1 MEGTL
6 CANVQ
11 ERTEV
16 EQGSGG
22 EDGSGESWE
31 ILEWLREPGEWQ
43 EGVGKMRER
52 KGSWEDAGGGGGRL
66 RLGGWPGGQ
75 DTGLGLC
82 FSITTLSS
90 DLGSAR
96 LSFLCSLTTFSPHSS
111 HQKRRFR
118 DPSAP
123 NEEGLNYQ
131 SSWPGRPLSVSIT
144 KAGLP
149 S

>member
-6 CANVQ
+6 CANMQ

-31 ILEWLREPGEWQ
+31 ILEWLRETGEWQ
-43 EGVGKMRER
+43 EGVGKTRER
-52 KGSWEDAGGGGGRL
+52 KGSWEDAGGGGGKL
-66 RLGGWPGGQ
+66 RLGSWSGGQ
-75 DTGLGLC
+75 DTDLGLC

-90 DLGSAR
+90 ELGSV
-96 LSFLCSLTTFSPHSS
+96 SPDSS

-123 NEEGLNYQ
+123 NEEGLIYQ